1 MGGGL
6 AGVEG
11 VGGGLGR
18 GGGGWWS
25 LDLLSPT
32 LPLSLK
38 SNQKFEGVGGGRMS
52 TPSTPKWVAIIKF
65 SQMFD
70 HCLIKTILHVT
81 TYLNVHC
88 FAHILKSI
96 RERSF
101 LTNLKN

>member
-18 GGGGWWS
+18 VGGGWWS
-25 LDLLSPT
+25 LDLLSPN

-38 SNQKFEGVGGGRMS
+38 SNPKFEGVGGGRMS

-65 SQMFD
+65 SRIF
-70 HCLIKTILHVT
+70 
-81 TYLNVHC
+81 
-88 FAHILKSI
+88 
-96 RERSF
+96 
-101 LTNLKN
+101 